1 MQKPDVMEQNVI
13 ASFGR
18 GSTQQEP
25 QNAPTTT
32 AFKLPGIPDKS
43 LVRMISHDIEAKMCK
58 STTLNSI
65 DETRAEEAP
74 VFLEYG
80 EKGGSSSLLEDEAN
94 DDSPAVL
101 VETISRSIFE
111 EVAPIDPVYPRS
123 IPMQGVI
130 SDVNEDFPCCFP
142 GEHDHQPGSGAAH
155 QEDMMVSTKSASDLI
170 PSTSY
175 SFAHMTHPPSFEEI
189 PSVLPSAV
197 IMQATADEE
206 SFDDD
211 EFLRKI
217 ESTIGWPWIVPC
229 FNLYL
234 LQTIALRTM
243 FPREWRKK
251 QNLLVGNS

>member
-1 MQKPDVMEQNVI
+1 MIPATNEHSSIHEQPSKQSNVSPRGSSGRHCTSIQKANVMEQNVI

-65 DETRAEEAP
+65 DETRAEESP
-74 VFLEYG
+74 VFLEFG
-80 EKGGSSSLLEDEAN
+80 EKGGSSSLLEDEVN

-111 EVAPIDPVYPRS
+111 EVAPIDPVY
-123 IPMQGVI
+123 GVI
-130 SDVNEDFPCCFP
+130 SDVNEDFSYCFP
-142 GEHDHQPGSGAAH
+142 GEHRGAAH

-211 EFLRKI
+211 EFLQKI
-217 ESTIGWPWIVPC
+217 ETTIGWP
-229 FNLYL
+229 
-234 LQTIALRTM
+234 
-243 FPREWRKK
+243 
-251 QNLLVGNS
+251 